1 MTDAEN
7 PAPPEEQTPPPASQ
21 VPLESQPSAP
31 EPQASAPEPQAA
43 PPEPAPAGAE
53 AADAKEAATAP
64 EGATADAE
72 AHPRESR
79 ADSQDAGRPKKRRRK
94 KAGPGTGPAPAAP
107 VVAHGGRQF
116 VEDQIDRE
124 AERLARDARTIPTS
138 RLRPL
143 GIMAQEVRRMAASG
157 DPGDAREARRAL
169 VLMKSKIAYL
179 AGREQGRE
187 RSAFLKVR
195 EFVFRGVD
203 GMVRNRDTPDPKQL
217 RNFLDQVEAFVG
229 YHRFHTDERRR
240 D

>member
-1 MTDAEN
+1 M
-7 PAPPEEQTPPPASQ
+7 S
-21 VPLESQPSAP
+21 
-31 EPQASAPEPQAA
+31 
-43 PPEPAPAGAE
+43 G
-53 AADAKEAATAP
+53 
-64 EGATADAE
+64 
-72 AHPRESR
+72 
-79 ADSQDAGRPKKRRRK
+79 
-94 KAGPGTGPAPAAP
+94 
-107 VVAHGGRQF
+107 HGGRQF

-124 AERLARDARTIPTS
+124 AEHLARDARTIPTS
-138 RLRPL
+138 RLRPM

-157 DPGDAREARRAL
+157 EPGDAREARRAL

-195 EFVFRGVD
+195 DFVFRGVD

>member
-1 MTDAEN
+1 
-7 PAPPEEQTPPPASQ
+7 
-21 VPLESQPSAP
+21 
-31 EPQASAPEPQAA
+31 
-43 PPEPAPAGAE
+43 
-53 AADAKEAATAP
+53 
-64 EGATADAE
+64 
-72 AHPRESR
+72 
-79 ADSQDAGRPKKRRRK
+79 
-94 KAGPGTGPAPAAP
+94 
-107 VVAHGGRQF
+107 

-124 AERLARDARTIPTS
+124 AEHLAREARTIPAS
-138 RLRPL
+138 RLRPM

-157 DPGDAREARRAL
+157 EPGDSREARRAL

-187 RSAFLKVR
+187 RSAFVKVR

-203 GMVRNRDTPDPKQL
+203 SMVRNRDTPDPKQL